1 MAWNEP
7 GGGNQHDP
15 WSSGGRRGNNDRG
28 NRNGGNDG
36 GNGGNNPN
44 GNNQNGNNQG
54 PPDLDEA
61 LKKFQDKLNNML
73 GGGGR
78 RKGGG
83 KRAGGGRSGGGKPRN
98 ALALPGLVVVAALA
112 IWAATGF
119 YLVDQSERGV
129 VLRFGEYQDTVSPG
143 LHWNPPLIDDV
154 RMVNVT
160 RVRSLTQTQSMLTRD
175 ENIVEVE
182 ISAQY
187 QVANPQ
193 DFVLNVR
200 DPGLSI
206 ENALDSSLRHVV
218 GGTDMIDILTSGRE
232 ILGSSVASRLQ
243 AYLDAYGAGIRL
255 QTINI
260 ESTSAPAPVIDAFDD
275 VIRAR
280 EDRQRTINEGMAYA
294 NAIIPAAQG
303 QAQRIVEQG
312 QGYRESVV
320 AEAQGQANRFNALL
334 GEYQNSPLVMRERM
348 YLDAIEDVFG
358 NTPKVL
364 LDVSDNA
371 PLMYLPLDQLRSG
384 SNGNRQS
391 SGQSASGSDSNSGE
405 ELDPQVIDRLRATQ
419 GASSSSSSSNNSSI
433 RREGR

>member
-15 WSSGGRRGNNDRG
+15 WSSGGRRGGSDGDG
-28 NRNGGNDG
+28 NRGGNNGGNEG
-36 GNGGNNPN
+36 GNNNGNGG
-44 GNNQNGNNQG
+44 GNKGGNNQG

-61 LKKFQDKLNNML
+61 LKKFQDKLNSML
-73 GGGGR
+73 GGGKKGGSKR
-78 RKGGG
+78 SNGGGG
-83 KRAGGGRSGGGKPRN
+83 KSRN
-98 ALALPGLVVVAALA
+98 PFALPGLLIVVALA
-112 IWAATGF
+112 IWAAMGF

-129 VLRFGEYQDTVSPG
+129 VLRFGEFQGIVDPG
-143 LHWNPPLIDDV
+143 LQWNPPLIDEV

-160 RVRSLTQTQSMLTRD
+160 RVRSLSQTQSMLTHD

-187 QVANPQ
+187 QVANPR

-200 DPGLSI
+200 DPSISI
-206 ENALDSSLRHVV
+206 ENALDSALRHVV

-232 ILGSSVASRLQ
+232 ILGSSVSSRLQ
-243 AYLDAYGAGIRL
+243 SYLDNYGVGIHL

-280 EDRQRTINEGMAYA
+280 EDRQRTINQGIAYA
-294 NAIIPAAQG
+294 NAIIPEAQG

-320 AEAQGQANRFNALL
+320 AEAQGQANRFNSLL
-334 GEYQNSPLVMRERM
+334 SEYSNSPDIMRERM
-348 YLDAIEDVFG
+348 YLDTIEEVFS
-358 NTPKVL
+358 NSPKVL
-364 LDVSDNA
+364 LDVSENA
-371 PLMYLPLDQLRSG
+371 PLMYLPLDQLRGG
-384 SNGNRQS
+384 SSRNSLS
-391 SGQSASGSDSNSGE
+391 SSDANSDE
-405 ELDPQVIDRLRATQ
+405 QLDPSVLERLRNTQ
-419 GASSSSSSSNNSSI
+419 GSSSSSSNTSSSSI

>member
-15 WSSGGRRGNNDRG
+15 WSGGGRRG
-28 NRNGGNDG
+28 GGSG
-36 GNGGNNPN
+36 GNGSGGGGGNR
-44 GNNQNGNNQG
+44 GGNQG

-61 LKKFQDKLNNML
+61 LKKFQDKLNGML
-73 GGGGR
+73 GGRGG
-78 RKGGG
+78 KGGG
-83 KRAGGGRSGGGKPRN
+83 GKGGGRPRN
-98 ALALPGLVVVAALA
+98 TFALPGLLLIIALG
-112 IWAATGF
+112 IWGAMGF
-119 YLVDQSERGV
+119 YLVDQAERGV
-129 VLRFGEYQDTVSPG
+129 VLRFGEFQTVVGPG

-187 QVANPQ
+187 QVNNPR

-200 DPGLSI
+200 NPELSI
-206 ENALDSSLRHVV
+206 ENALDSALRHVV
-218 GGTDMIDILTSGRE
+218 GGTDMIEILTSGRE

-243 AYLDAYGAGIRL
+243 TYLDSYGTGIRL

-303 QAQRIVEQG
+303 QAQRLVEQG

-320 AEAQGQANRFNALL
+320 AEAQGQVNRFNALL
-334 GEYQNSPLVMRERM
+334 AQYRNAPEIMRERL
-348 YLDAIEDVFG
+348 YIDAMADVFAR
-358 NTPKVL
+358 TPKVL
-364 LDVSDNA
+364 IDVRDDA
-371 PLMYLPLDQLRSG
+371 PLMYLPLDQRPGGQTGGGEGNGEAARGESG
-384 SNGNRQS
+384 
-391 SGQSASGSDSNSGE
+391 
-405 ELDPQVIDRLRATQ
+405 ELDPRVLERLRTTSSAQ
-419 GASSSSSSSNNSSI
+419 GGNTGGI

>member
-7 GGGNQHDP
+7 GGGGNQHDP
-15 WSSGGRRGNNDRG
+15 WSGGGRRG
-28 NRNGGNDG
+28 GGSGGG
-36 GNGGNNPN
+36 GNGG
-44 GNNQNGNNQG
+44 GNQ

-61 LKKFQDKLNNML
+61 LKKFQDKLNGML
-73 GGGGR
+73 GGRGGKK
-78 RKGGG
+78 KGGSGG
-83 KRAGGGRSGGGKPRN
+83 KGGGGKPRN
-98 ALALPGLVVVAALA
+98 AFTLPGLLIVVALA
-112 IWAATGF
+112 IWAASGF

-129 VLRFGEYQDTVSPG
+129 VLRFGKFQEVVTPG
-143 LHWNPPLIDDV
+143 LQWNPPLIDDV

-187 QVANPQ
+187 QVADPR
-193 DFVLNVR
+193 DFMLNVR
-200 DPGLSI
+200 NPQLSI
-206 ENALDSSLRHVV
+206 ENALDSALRHVV

-243 AYLDAYGAGIRL
+243 TYQDNYGTGIRL

-260 ESTSAPAPVIDAFDD
+260 ESTSAPDQVIDAFDD

-280 EDRQRTINEGMAYA
+280 EDRQRTINQGMAYA
-294 NAIIPAAQG
+294 NAIIPEAQG

-320 AEAQGQANRFNALL
+320 AEARGQANRFTALL
-334 GEYQNSPLVMRERM
+334 DQYEDTPSIMRERL
-348 YLDAIEDVFG
+348 YLDAISEVFG
-358 NTPKVL
+358 NTSKVMV
-364 LDVSDNA
+364 DVADDA
-371 PLMYLPLDQLRSG
+371 PLMYLPLDKM
-384 SNGNRQS
+384 
-391 SGQSASGSDSNSGE
+391 GQGGTGAAQQQGE
-405 ELDPQVIDRLRATQ
+405 QGELDPRVLERLRGSQ
-419 GASSSSSSSNNSSI
+419 GGASSSSTSTSNSSNTGGI

>member
-15 WSSGGRRGNNDRG
+15 WSGGGRRG
-28 NRNGGNDG
+28 G
-36 GNGGNNPN
+36 GNGG
-44 GNNQNGNNQG
+44 GGGGRGGNQG

-61 LKKFQDKLNNML
+61 LKKFQDKLNSML
-73 GGGGR
+73 GGRGG
-78 RKGGG
+78 KGGG
-83 KRAGGGRSGGGKPRN
+83 GQGGKGGGRPRN
-98 ALALPGLVVVAALA
+98 TFALPGLLVVIALG
-112 IWAATGF
+112 IWGAMGF
-119 YLVDQSERGV
+119 YLVDQAERGV
-129 VLRFGEYQDTVSPG
+129 VLRFGEFQTVVGPG

-187 QVANPQ
+187 QVNNPR

-200 DPGLSI
+200 NPQLSI
-206 ENALDSSLRHVV
+206 ENALDSALRHVV
-218 GGTDMIDILTSGRE
+218 GGTDMIEILTSGRE

-243 AYLDAYGAGIRL
+243 TYLDSYGTGIRL

-303 QAQRIVEQG
+303 QAQRLVEQG

-320 AEAQGQANRFNALL
+320 AEAQGQVNRFNALL
-334 GEYQNSPLVMRERM
+334 AQYRNAPEIMRERL
-348 YLDAIEDVFG
+348 YIDAMADVFAR
-358 NTPKVL
+358 TPKVL
-364 LDVSDNA
+364 IDVSDDA
-371 PLMYLPLDQLRSG
+371 PLMYLPLDQRPGGVRGEGTDEAARGESG
-384 SNGNRQS
+384 
-391 SGQSASGSDSNSGE
+391 
-405 ELDPQVIDRLRATQ
+405 ELDPRVLERLRTTTATQ
-419 GASSSSSSSNNSSI
+419 QGSNTGGI

>member
-15 WSSGGRRGNNDRG
+15 WSGGGRRG
-28 NRNGGNDG
+28 G
-36 GNGGNNPN
+36 GNGGGN
-44 GNNQNGNNQG
+44 GGNNQG

-61 LKKFQDKLNNML
+61 LKKFQNKLNGML

-78 RKGGG
+78 GKRGGDGDKPGGG
-83 KRAGGGRSGGGKPRN
+83 GSGRN
-98 ALALPGLVVVAALA
+98 TFALPGLLVVVALA
-112 IWAATGF
+112 IWAASGF

-129 VLRFGEYQDTVSPG
+129 VLRFGEFQEVVTPG

-187 QVANPQ
+187 QVSNPR

-200 DPGLSI
+200 TPEVSI
-206 ENALDSSLRHVV
+206 ENALDSALRHVV
-218 GGTDMIDILTSGRE
+218 GGTEMIEILTSGRE

-243 AYLDAYGAGIRL
+243 SYLDSYGTGIRL

-303 QAQRIVEQG
+303 QAQRLIEQG

-320 AEAQGQANRFNALL
+320 AEAQGQANRFVSLL
-334 GEYQNSPLVMRERM
+334 GEYRNSPDTMRERL
-348 YLDAIEDVFG
+348 YLDAVSEVFG
-358 NTPKVL
+358 QTNKVL
-364 LDVSDNA
+364 IDVSDSS
-371 PLMYLPLDQLRSG
+371 PLMYLPLDQLRG
-384 SNGNRQS
+384 GNRNQS
-391 SGQSASGSDSNSGE
+391 GNQGANDGGE
-405 ELDPQVIDRLRATQ
+405 RVDPQVIERLRTQ
-419 GASSSSSSSNNSSI
+419 QQQQGSTSNSGIS
-433 RREGR
+433 REGRQ

>member
-7 GGGNQHDP
+7 GGGGNQHDP
-15 WSSGGRRGNNDRG
+15 WSGGGRRG
-28 NRNGGNDG
+28 G
-36 GNGGNNPN
+36 GNGGGGKGG
-44 GNNQNGNNQG
+44 GNQ

-61 LKKFQDKLNNML
+61 LKKFQDKLNGML
-73 GGGGR
+73 GGRGGK
-78 RKGGG
+78 KGGSG
-83 KRAGGGRSGGGKPRN
+83 SKGGGGKPRN
-98 ALALPGLVVVAALA
+98 AFTLPGLLLLVALA
-112 IWAATGF
+112 IWAASGF

-129 VLRFGEYQDTVSPG
+129 VLRFGKFQEVVTPG
-143 LHWNPPLIDDV
+143 LQWNPPLIDDV

-187 QVANPQ
+187 QVADPR

-200 DPGLSI
+200 NPQLSI
-206 ENALDSSLRHVV
+206 ENALDSALRHVV

-243 AYLDAYGAGIRL
+243 SYQDIYGTGIRL

-260 ESTSAPAPVIDAFDD
+260 ESTSAPDQVIDAFDD

-280 EDRQRTINEGMAYA
+280 EDRQRTINQGMAYA
-294 NAIIPAAQG
+294 NAIIPEAQG

-320 AEAQGQANRFNALL
+320 AEARGQASRFNALL
-334 GEYQNSPLVMRERM
+334 GQYEEAPSIMRERL
-348 YLDAIEDVFG
+348 YLDAISEVFG
-358 NTPKVL
+358 STPKVMV
-364 LDVSDNA
+364 DVADDS
-371 PLMYLPLDQLRSG
+371 PLMYLPLDQMGKSGPRSAEP
-384 SNGNRQS
+384 Q
-391 SGQSASGSDSNSGE
+391 GE
-405 ELDPQVIDRLRATQ
+405 QGELDPRVLERLRSSQ
-419 GASSSSSSSNNSSI
+419 GAASSSSNTSNSSNTGGI

>member
-15 WSSGGRRGNNDRG
+15 WSSGGRRGGNDGDG
-28 NRNGGNDG
+28 NRGGNNGGNKG
-36 GNGGNNPN
+36 
-44 GNNQNGNNQG
+44 GNNQG

-61 LKKFQDKLNNML
+61 LKKFQDKLNSML
-73 GGGGR
+73 GGGK
-78 RKGGG
+78 KGGG
-83 KRAGGGRSGGGKPRN
+83 KKTGGGGGGKSRN
-98 ALALPGLVVVAALA
+98 PFALPGLLIVAALA
-112 IWAATGF
+112 IWAAMGF

-129 VLRFGEYQDTVSPG
+129 VLRFGEFQSIVDPG
-143 LHWNPPLIDDV
+143 LQWNPPLIDEV

-187 QVANPQ
+187 QVANPG

-200 DPGLSI
+200 DPATSI
-206 ENALDSSLRHVV
+206 ENALDSALRHVV

-232 ILGSSVASRLQ
+232 ILGSSVSSRLQ
-243 AYLDAYGAGIRL
+243 SYLDNYGAGIRL

-260 ESTSAPAPVIDAFDD
+260 ESTSAPEPVIDAFDD

-280 EDRQRTINEGMAYA
+280 EDRQRTINQGIAYA
-294 NAIIPAAQG
+294 NAIIPEAQG
-303 QAQRIVEQG
+303 QAQRVVEQG

-320 AEAQGQANRFNALL
+320 ARAQGQANRFNSLL
-334 GEYQNSPLVMRERM
+334 TEYRNSPGIMRERM
-348 YLDAIEDVFG
+348 YLDAIEEVFG

-371 PLMYLPLDQLRSG
+371 PLMYLPLDQLRG
-384 SNGNRQS
+384 GNRSS
-391 SGQSASGSDSNSGE
+391 SGNNANSNES
-405 ELDPQVIDRLRATQ
+405 LDPAVLERLRNTQ
-419 GASSSSSSSNNSSI
+419 GSSSSSSNNNSSI

>member
-15 WSSGGRRGNNDRG
+15 WSSGGRRGSN
-28 NRNGGNDG
+28 NGGNNGG
-36 GNGGNNPN
+36 GNGGN
-44 GNNQNGNNQG
+44 GGNNQG

-61 LKKFQDKLNNML
+61 LKKFQDKLNGML
-73 GGGGR
+73 GGGKKSGS
-78 RKGGG
+78 GGN
-83 KRAGGGRSGGGKPRN
+83 KGGGKPRN
-98 ALALPGLVVVAALA
+98 SFALPGLLLIVALA
-112 IWAATGF
+112 IWGASGF

-129 VLRFGEYQDTVSPG
+129 VLRFGEFQGIVSPG
-143 LHWNPPLIDDV
+143 LQWNPPLIDDV

-160 RVRSLTQTQSMLTRD
+160 RVRSVAQTQSMLTRD

-187 QVANPQ
+187 QVANPR

-200 DPGLSI
+200 DPALSI
-206 ENALDSSLRHVV
+206 ENALDSALRHVV

-303 QAQRIVEQG
+303 QAQRVVEQG

-334 GEYQNSPLVMRERM
+334 TEYRNSPEVMRERM
-348 YLDAIEDVFG
+348 YLDAIEEVFG

-364 LDVSDNA
+364 LDISDNA
-371 PLMYLPLDQLRSG
+371 PLMYLPLDQMRSG
-384 SNGNRQS
+384 S
-391 SGQSASGSDSNSGE
+391 SGG
-405 ELDPQVIDRLRATQ
+405 
-419 GASSSSSSSNNSSI
+419 SSSSSSNDSSGNSSDALDPRVLDSLRTSQGGVSSSSSNSPI

>member
-15 WSSGGRRGNNDRG
+15 WSGGGRR
-28 NRNGGNDG
+28 GGNDG
-36 GNGGNNPN
+36 GNRGGNDGGNRGGNN
-44 GNNQNGNNQG
+44 GGNNQG

-61 LKKFQDKLNNML
+61 LKKFQDKLNGML
-73 GGGGR
+73 GGGSKKGNGGK
-78 RKGGG
+78 KGGG
-83 KRAGGGRSGGGKPRN
+83 SGKPRN
-98 ALALPGLVVVAALA
+98 SFALPGLLVVIALA
-112 IWAATGF
+112 IWAASGF

-129 VLRFGEYQDTVSPG
+129 VLRFGEYQGIVNPG
-143 LHWNPPLIDDV
+143 LQWNPPLIDDV

-160 RVRSLTQTQSMLTRD
+160 RVRSVSQTQSMLTRD

-187 QVANPQ
+187 QVANPR

-200 DPGLSI
+200 DPALSI
-206 ENALDSSLRHVV
+206 ENALDSALRHVV

-243 AYLDAYGAGIRL
+243 TYLDAYGAGINL

-303 QAQRIVEQG
+303 QAQRVVEQG

-334 GEYQNSPLVMRERM
+334 TEYRNAPEVMRERM
-348 YLDAIEDVFG
+348 YLDTVEEVFG

-364 LDVSDNA
+364 LDVSESA
-371 PLMYLPLDQLRSG
+371 PLMYLPLDQMRG
-384 SNGNRQS
+384 SNERSSSAGGNSNNS
-391 SGQSASGSDSNSGE
+391 SSAVGE
-405 ELDPQVIDRLRATQ
+405 ELDPRVIENLRSGQ
-419 GASSSSSSSNNSSI
+419 GISNSSSGNSSI

>member
-15 WSSGGRRGNNDRG
+15 WSSGGRRNSNGGGDRG
-28 NRNGGNDG
+28 GNSG
-36 GNGGNNPN
+36 GGNNGG
-44 GNNQNGNNQG
+44 GNNGGNNQG

-61 LKKFQDKLNNML
+61 LKKFQDKLNGML
-73 GGGGR
+73 GGGGKK
-78 RKGGG
+78 KGGSGNG
-83 KRAGGGRSGGGKPRN
+83 KGGSGKPRN
-98 ALALPGLVVVAALA
+98 SLALPGLLVIVALA
-112 IWAATGF
+112 IWAASGF

-129 VLRFGEYQDTVSPG
+129 VLRFGEYQTIVDPG
-143 LHWNPPLIDDV
+143 LQWNPPLIDDV

-160 RVRSLTQTQSMLTRD
+160 RVRSVSQTQSMLTRD

-187 QVANPQ
+187 QVANPR

-206 ENALDSSLRHVV
+206 ENALDSALRHVV

-243 AYLDAYGAGIRL
+243 SYLDAYGAGIRL

-303 QAQRIVEQG
+303 QAQRVVEQG

-334 GEYQNSPLVMRERM
+334 TEYRNSPAIMRERM
-348 YLDAIEDVFG
+348 YLDAIEEVFG

-364 LDVSDNA
+364 LDISENA
-371 PLMYLPLDQLRSG
+371 PLMYLPLDQMRGGSG
-384 SNGNRQS
+384 SGGSNTSSNRS
-391 SGQSASGSDSNSGE
+391 SGDSNSE
-405 ELDPQVIDRLRATQ
+405 SIDPRVLDSLRGSQ
-419 GASSSSSSSNNSSI
+419 GGSSSSSNPI

>member
-7 GGGNQHDP
+7 GGGGNQHDP
-15 WSSGGRRGNNDRG
+15 WSGGGRRGGGSNGGGGG
-28 NRNGGNDG
+28 NRGG
-36 GNGGNNPN
+36 
-44 GNNQNGNNQG
+44 NQG

-61 LKKFQDKLNNML
+61 LKKFQDKLNSML
-73 GGGGR
+73 GGRGGKR
-78 RKGGG
+78 GGKGGG
-83 KRAGGGRSGGGKPRN
+83 GTGRPRN
-98 ALALPGLVVVAALA
+98 VFALPGLLLIVALA
-112 IWAATGF
+112 IWAASGF

-129 VLRFGEYQDTVSPG
+129 VLRFGKFQEVVSPG

-187 QVANPQ
+187 QVSNPR

-200 DPGLSI
+200 NPELSI
-206 ENALDSSLRHVV
+206 ENALDSALRHVV

-243 AYLDAYGAGIRL
+243 SYLDSYGTGIRL

-260 ESTSAPAPVIDAFDD
+260 ESTSAPGPVIDAFDD

-294 NAIIPAAQG
+294 NAIIPEAQG
-303 QAQRIVEQG
+303 QAQRLVEQG

-320 AEAQGQANRFNALL
+320 AEARGQANRFNALL
-334 GEYQNSPLVMRERM
+334 SQYQIAPGVMRERL
-348 YLDAIEDVFG
+348 YLDAITEVFG
-358 NTPKVL
+358 KTPKVL
-364 LDVSDNA
+364 LDVSDDA
-371 PLMYLPLDQLRSG
+371 PLMYLPLDQMG
-384 SNGNRQS
+384 G
-391 SGQSASGSDSNSGE
+391 GSGE
-405 ELDPQVIDRLRATQ
+405 ARGERVGEQGELDPRVLERLRSSQ
-419 GASSSSSSSNNSSI
+419 SSSSSSNTGGI

>member
-15 WSSGGRRGNNDRG
+15 WSSGGRRGGNDG
-28 NRNGGNDG
+28 DKNRGGNDG
-36 GNGGNNPN
+36 GNNGGGNN
-44 GNNQNGNNQG
+44 GNKGGNNQG

-61 LKKFQDKLNNML
+61 LKKFQDKLNSML
-73 GGGGR
+73 GGGK
-78 RKGGG
+78 KGGG
-83 KRAGGGRSGGGKPRN
+83 NKSGGGGSDKSRN
-98 ALALPGLVVVAALA
+98 PFALPGLILILALA
-112 IWAATGF
+112 IWAAMGF

-129 VLRFGEYQDTVSPG
+129 VLRFGEFQSIVEPG
-143 LHWNPPLIDDV
+143 LQWNPPLIDEV

-160 RVRSLTQTQSMLTRD
+160 RVRSLTQTQAMLTRD

-187 QVANPQ
+187 QVANPR

-200 DPGLSI
+200 DPALSI
-206 ENALDSSLRHVV
+206 ENALDSALRHVV

-243 AYLDAYGAGIRL
+243 SYLDTYGAGIRL

-303 QAQRIVEQG
+303 QAQRVVEQG

-320 AEAQGQANRFNALL
+320 AEAQGQANRFNSLL
-334 GEYQNSPLVMRERM
+334 GEYRNSPEIMRERM
-348 YLDAIEDVFG
+348 YLDAIEEVFV

-364 LDVSDNA
+364 LDVSENA
-371 PLMYLPLDQLRSG
+371 PLMYLPLDQMRGGSSG
-384 SNGNRQS
+384 SR
-391 SGQSASGSDSNSGE
+391 SN
-405 ELDPQVIDRLRATQ
+405 
-419 GASSSSSSSNNSSI
+419 SSSNSDSANSSNEQLDPSVVERLRTTQGGSSGNTNSSSI

>member
-15 WSSGGRRGNNDRG
+15 WSGGGRRVGGDGGG
-28 NRNGGNDG
+28 NRGGNDD
-36 GNGGNNPN
+36 GNN
-44 GNNQNGNNQG
+44 GNKGGNNQG

-61 LKKFQDKLNNML
+61 LKKFQEKLKGVM
-73 GGGGR
+73 
-78 RKGGG
+78 GGG
-83 KRAGGGRSGGGKPRN
+83 KKSGGGSNKGSGGSGKPRN
-98 ALALPGLVVVAALA
+98 VFALPGLLIIVALA
-112 IWAATGF
+112 IWAAMGF

-129 VLRFGEYQDTVSPG
+129 VLRFGEYQDIVTPG
-143 LHWNPPLIDDV
+143 LQWNPPLIDEV

-187 QVANPQ
+187 QVADPQ

-200 DPGLSI
+200 DPEVSI
-206 ENALDSSLRHVV
+206 DNALDSALRHVV

-232 ILGSSVASRLQ
+232 ILGSSVTSRLQ
-243 AYLDAYGAGIRL
+243 SYLDNYGAGIQL

-260 ESTSAPAPVIDAFDD
+260 ESTTAPDPVIDAFDD

-280 EDRQRTINEGMAYA
+280 EDRQRTINQGIAYA
-294 NAIIPAAQG
+294 NSIIPEAQG
-303 QAQRIVEQG
+303 QAQRVVEQG

-320 AEAQGQANRFNALL
+320 AEAQGQANRFNSLL
-334 GEYQNSPLVMRERM
+334 AEYENAPDIMRERM
-348 YLDAIEDVFG
+348 YLDAIEEVFG
-358 NTPKVL
+358 ETPKVL

-371 PLMYLPLDQLRSG
+371 PMMYLPLEQLNRGQRASGASQQGSSDGVDPQVLESLRSG
-384 SNGNRQS
+384 NGSSQS
-391 SGQSASGSDSNSGE
+391 SN
-405 ELDPQVIDRLRATQ
+405 
-419 GASSSSSSSNNSSI
+419 SSSSSSSI

>member
-15 WSSGGRRGNNDRG
+15 WSGGGGRRG
-28 NRNGGNDG
+28 G
-36 GNGGNNPN
+36 GNGGGGG
-44 GNNQNGNNQG
+44 GNRGGNQG

-61 LKKFQDKLNNML
+61 LKKFQDKLNGML
-73 GGGGR
+73 GGRGGKR
-78 RKGGG
+78 GGGGG
-83 KRAGGGRSGGGKPRN
+83 KGGGGKPRN
-98 ALALPGLVVVAALA
+98 TFALPGLLIVVALA

-129 VLRFGEYQDTVSPG
+129 VLRFGKFQEVVSPG

-187 QVANPQ
+187 QVANPR

-200 DPGLSI
+200 NPQLSI
-206 ENALDSSLRHVV
+206 ENALDSALRHVV
-218 GGTDMIDILTSGRE
+218 GGTDMIEILTSGRE

-243 AYLDAYGAGIRL
+243 SYLDSYGTGIRL

-260 ESTSAPAPVIDAFDD
+260 ESTTAPGPVIDAFDD

-280 EDRQRTINEGMAYA
+280 EDRQRTINQGMAYA
-294 NAIIPAAQG
+294 NAIIPEAQG
-303 QAQRIVEQG
+303 QAQRLVEQG

-320 AEAQGQANRFNALL
+320 AEARGQANRFNALL
-334 GEYQNSPLVMRERM
+334 SQYQNSPAIMRERL
-348 YLDAIEDVFG
+348 YLDAIAEIFG
-358 NTPKVL
+358 STPKVL
-364 LDVSDNA
+364 VDVADDS
-371 PLMYLPLDQLRSG
+371 PLMYLPLDQMGSGGSGGASSSGERLGEQGELDPRVLERLRSG
-384 SNGNRQS
+384 Q
-391 SGQSASGSDSNSGE
+391 Q
-405 ELDPQVIDRLRATQ
+405 
-419 GASSSSSSSNNSSI
+419 SSSSSNSGI

>member
-7 GGGNQHDP
+7 GGGKQHDP
-15 WSSGGRRGNNDRG
+15 WSGGGRRGG
-28 NRNGGNDG
+28 G
-36 GNGGNNPN
+36 GNGGN
-44 GNNQNGNNQG
+44 GGGGGNNQG

-61 LKKFQDKLNNML
+61 LKKFQDKLNGML
-73 GGGGR
+73 GGGRGKR
-78 RKGGG
+78 GGDGGG
-83 KRAGGGRSGGGKPRN
+83 NKGGGKPRN
-98 ALALPGLVVVAALA
+98 TFALPGLLVVVALA

-129 VLRFGEYQDTVSPG
+129 VLRFGEYQEVVTPG

-187 QVANPQ
+187 QVASPR

-200 DPGLSI
+200 SPELSI
-206 ENALDSSLRHVV
+206 ENALDSALRHVV

-232 ILGSSVASRLQ
+232 ILGSSVSSRLQ
-243 AYLDAYGAGIRL
+243 SYLDSYGTGISL

-260 ESTSAPAPVIDAFDD
+260 ESTSAPQPVIDAFDD

-303 QAQRIVEQG
+303 QAQRLIEQG

-320 AEAQGQANRFNALL
+320 AEAQGQANRFNSLL
-334 GEYQNSPLVMRERM
+334 GEYQTSPQVMRERL
-348 YLDAIEDVFG
+348 YLDAISEVFG
-358 NTPKVL
+358 KTNKVL
-364 LDVSDNA
+364 IDVSDSS

-384 SNGNRQS
+384 S
-391 SGQSASGSDSNSGE
+391 SGQGGQRSSESSSDDI
-405 ELDPQVIDRLRATQ
+405 DPQVIERLRQQQQ
-419 GASSSSSSSNNSSI
+419 GGSGSSNSGI
-433 RREGR
+433 RREGRQ

>member
-15 WSSGGRRGNNDRG
+15 WSGGGRRG
-28 NRNGGNDG
+28 G
-36 GNGGNNPN
+36 GNGGGG
-44 GNNQNGNNQG
+44 GNRGGNQG

-61 LKKFQDKLNNML
+61 LKKFQDKLNSML
-73 GGGGR
+73 GGRGGKGGGGR
-78 RKGGG
+78 GGKGGG
-83 KRAGGGRSGGGKPRN
+83 RPRN
-98 ALALPGLVVVAALA
+98 TFALPGLLLVIALG
-112 IWAATGF
+112 IWGAMGF
-119 YLVDQSERGV
+119 YLVDQAERGV
-129 VLRFGEYQDTVSPG
+129 VLRFGEYQTVVGPG

-187 QVANPQ
+187 QVNDPR

-200 DPGLSI
+200 NPELSI
-206 ENALDSSLRHVV
+206 ENALDSALRHVV
-218 GGTDMIDILTSGRE
+218 GGTDMIEILTSGRE

-243 AYLDAYGAGIRL
+243 TYLDSYGTGIRL

-260 ESTSAPAPVIDAFDD
+260 ESTTAPAPVIDAFDD

-303 QAQRIVEQG
+303 QAQRLVEQG

-320 AEAQGQANRFNALL
+320 AEAQGQVNRFNALL
-334 GEYQNSPLVMRERM
+334 AQYRNAPEIMRERL
-348 YLDAIEDVFG
+348 YIDAMADVFAR
-358 NTPKVL
+358 TPKVL
-364 LDVSDNA
+364 VDVSDDA
-371 PLMYLPLDQLRSG
+371 PLMYLPLDQRPGGSG
-384 SNGNRQS
+384 GDGNDDSDDARGENG
-391 SGQSASGSDSNSGE
+391 
-405 ELDPQVIDRLRATQ
+405 ELDPRVLERLRS
-419 GASSSSSSSNNSSI
+419 ASSQQGGSNTGGI

>member
-15 WSSGGRRGNNDRG
+15 WSGGGRRG
-28 NRNGGNDG
+28 
-36 GNGGNNPN
+36 GGNNGGGG
-44 GNNQNGNNQG
+44 GNRGGNQG

-61 LKKFQDKLNNML
+61 LKKFQDKLNSML
-73 GGGGR
+73 GGRGG
-78 RKGGG
+78 KGGG
-83 KRAGGGRSGGGKPRN
+83 GKGGGGKPRN
-98 ALALPGLVVVAALA
+98 TFALPGLLIIVALA

-129 VLRFGEYQDTVSPG
+129 VLRFGKFQEVVNPG

-187 QVANPQ
+187 QVNNPR

-200 DPGLSI
+200 DPQLSI
-206 ENALDSSLRHVV
+206 ENALDSALRHVV

-243 AYLDAYGAGIRL
+243 SYQDSYGTGILL

-260 ESTSAPAPVIDAFDD
+260 ESTSAPAQVIDAFDD

-280 EDRQRTINEGMAYA
+280 EDRQRTINQGMAYA
-294 NAIIPAAQG
+294 NAIIPEAQG
-303 QAQRIVEQG
+303 QAQRLVEQG

-320 AEAQGQANRFNALL
+320 AEARGQANRFTALL
-334 GEYQNSPLVMRERM
+334 AQYQDSPAIMRERL
-348 YLDAIEDVFG
+348 YLDAIAEIFG
-358 NTPKVL
+358 STPKVL
-364 LDVSDNA
+364 VDVADDS
-371 PLMYLPLDQLRSG
+371 PLMYLPLDQMGNGGERSADAE
-384 SNGNRQS
+384 RT
-391 SGQSASGSDSNSGE
+391 GE
-405 ELDPQVIDRLRATQ
+405 EGELDPRVLERLRGSQ
-419 GASSSSSSSNNSSI
+419 SSSNGGNNSSGI

>member
-15 WSSGGRRGNNDRG
+15 WSGGGRR
-28 NRNGGNDG
+28 GGNDG
-36 GNGGNNPN
+36 GGNRGGNNDGNN
-44 GNNQNGNNQG
+44 GNKGGNNQG

-61 LKKFQDKLNNML
+61 LKKFQEKLSGVL
-73 GGGGR
+73 GGGKKSG
-78 RKGGG
+78 GGG
-83 KRAGGGRSGGGKPRN
+83 KKGGGGKPRN
-98 ALALPGLVVVAALA
+98 VFALPGLIVIVALA
-112 IWAATGF
+112 IWAAMGF

-129 VLRFGEYQDTVSPG
+129 VLRFGEYQNTVTPG
-143 LHWNPPLIDDV
+143 LQWNPPLIDEV

-187 QVANPQ
+187 QVADPRN
-193 DFVLNVR
+193 FVLNVR
-200 DPGLSI
+200 DPELSLD
-206 ENALDSSLRHVV
+206 NALDSSLRHVV

-232 ILGSSVASRLQ
+232 ILGSSVSSRLQ
-243 AYLDAYGAGIRL
+243 SYLDNYGAGIQL

-260 ESTSAPAPVIDAFDD
+260 ESTTAPEPVIDAFDD

-280 EDRQRTINEGMAYA
+280 EDRQRTINQGMAYA
-294 NAIIPAAQG
+294 NAIIPEAQG
-303 QAQRIVEQG
+303 QAQRVVEQG

-320 AEAQGQANRFNALL
+320 AEAQGQANRFNSLL
-334 GEYQNSPLVMRERM
+334 AEYENSPEIMRERM
-348 YLDAIEDVFG
+348 YIDAIEDVFG
-358 NTPKVL
+358 ETPKVL

-371 PLMYLPLDQLRSG
+371 PMMYLPLEQL
-384 SNGNRQS
+384 NRGQGS
-391 SGQSASGSDSNSGE
+391 SGRSSEGSGSDGV
-405 ELDPQVIDRLRATQ
+405 DPQVLERLRNTSSD
-419 GASSSSSSSNNSSI
+419 SSSSSSSSSI

>member
-15 WSSGGRRGNNDRG
+15 WSSGGRRGGDSGKGPENG
-28 NRNGGNDG
+28 NNGG
-36 GNGGNNPN
+36 GGNN
-44 GNNQNGNNQG
+44 GGNNQG

-61 LKKFQDKLNNML
+61 LKKFQDKLNGML
-73 GGGGR
+73 GGAGKK
-78 RKGGG
+78 KGGG
-83 KRAGGGRSGGGKPRN
+83 GGNKGGGSDKPRN
-98 ALALPGLVVVAALA
+98 IFALPGLLIVVGLA
-112 IWAATGF
+112 IWAASGF
-119 YLVDQSERGV
+119 YLIDQSERGV
-129 VLRFGEYQDTVSPG
+129 VLRFGKFQEVVTPG
-143 LHWNPPLIDDV
+143 LQWNPPLIDEV

-187 QVANPQ
+187 QVANPS

-200 DPGLSI
+200 DPNLSI

-232 ILGSSVASRLQ
+232 ILGSSVSSRLQ
-243 AYLDAYGAGIRL
+243 SYLDAYNVGIRL

-280 EDRQRTINEGMAYA
+280 EDRQRTINQGIAYA
-294 NAIIPAAQG
+294 NAIIPEAQG
-303 QAQRIVEQG
+303 QAQRQVEQG

-320 AEAQGQANRFNALL
+320 AEAQGQANRFNSLL
-334 GEYQNSPLVMRERM
+334 VEYRNSPDIMRERM
-348 YLDAIEDVFG
+348 YLDAIEEVFG
-358 NTPKVL
+358 KTSKVL
-364 LDVSDNA
+364 LDVSENA
-371 PLMYLPLDQLRSG
+371 PLMYLPLDQLRG
-384 SNGNRQS
+384 SSNATSSNRDASNDALNQGSQERSS
-391 SGQSASGSDSNSGE
+391 SGQS
-405 ELDPQVIDRLRATQ
+405 
-419 GASSSSSSSNNSSI
+419 SSSSSSSNTSYSST

>member
-15 WSSGGRRGNNDRG
+15 WSGGGRRG
-28 NRNGGNDG
+28 GNDG
-36 GNGGNNPN
+36 DGNRGGNKGGNNGG
-44 GNNQNGNNQG
+44 GNKGGGNQG

-61 LKKFQDKLNNML
+61 LKKFQEKLSSML
-73 GGGGR
+73 GGGKNGSG
-78 RKGGG
+78 KKTDGGGGG
-83 KRAGGGRSGGGKPRN
+83 KSRN
-98 ALALPGLVVVAALA
+98 PLALPGLLLIVALA
-112 IWAATGF
+112 IWAAMGF

-129 VLRFGEYQDTVSPG
+129 VLRFGEFQGIVDPG
-143 LHWNPPLIDDV
+143 LQWNPPLIDDV

-187 QVANPQ
+187 QVANPR

-200 DPGLSI
+200 DPAVSI
-206 ENALDSSLRHVV
+206 ENALDSALRHVV

-232 ILGSSVASRLQ
+232 ILGSSVSSRLQ
-243 AYLDAYGAGIRL
+243 SYLDNYGAGILL
-255 QTINI
+255 QTVNI

-303 QAQRIVEQG
+303 QAQRVVEQG

-320 AEAQGQANRFNALL
+320 AEAQGQANRFNSLL
-334 GEYQNSPLVMRERM
+334 SEYRNSPEIMRERM
-348 YLDAIEDVFG
+348 YLDAIEEVFG

-364 LDVSDNA
+364 LDVSENA
-371 PLMYLPLDQLRSG
+371 PLMYLPLDQMRGGSG
-384 SNGNRQS
+384 SRGN
-391 SGQSASGSDSNSGE
+391 
-405 ELDPQVIDRLRATQ
+405 
-419 GASSSSSSSNNSSI
+419 SSSNSDDATSSDEQLDPGVLERLRNTQGSSSTNTNSNSI

>member
-15 WSSGGRRGNNDRG
+15 WSGGGRRGDKDGG
-28 NRNGGNDG
+28 NRGGNDG
-36 GNGGNNPN
+36 GNRGGNN
-44 GNNQNGNNQG
+44 GGNNQG

-61 LKKFQDKLNNML
+61 LKKFQDKLNGML
-73 GGGGR
+73 GGGGKK
-78 RKGGG
+78 KGGG
-83 KRAGGGRSGGGKPRN
+83 KRDGGGGKPRN
-98 ALALPGLVVVAALA
+98 SLALPGLLVVVALA
-112 IWAATGF
+112 IWAASGF

-129 VLRFGEYQDTVSPG
+129 VLRFGEYQGVVQPG
-143 LHWNPPLIDDV
+143 LQWNPPLIDDV

-160 RVRSLTQTQSMLTRD
+160 RVRSVSQTQSMLTRD

-187 QVANPQ
+187 QVQDPR

-200 DPGLSI
+200 DPALSI
-206 ENALDSSLRHVV
+206 ENALDSALRHVV

-243 AYLDAYGAGIRL
+243 SYLDAYGAGVRL

-303 QAQRIVEQG
+303 QAQRVVEQG

-334 GEYQNSPLVMRERM
+334 TEYRNAPEVMRERM
-348 YLDAIEDVFG
+348 YLDTIEAVFG
-358 NTPKVL
+358 QTPKVL
-364 LDVSDNA
+364 MDVSENA
-371 PLMYLPLDQLRSG
+371 PLMYLPLDQMRGNSERSG
-384 SNGNRQS
+384 SSS
-391 SGQSASGSDSNSGE
+391 SGSNNSSNTGGE
-405 ELDPQVIDRLRATQ
+405 ELDPRVIESLRGSQ
-419 GASSSSSSSNNSSI
+419 GSSSSSSSGSSSI

>member
-7 GGGNQHDP
+7 GGGKQHDP
-15 WSSGGRRGNNDRG
+15 WSGGGRRG
-28 NRNGGNDG
+28 GGGGG
-36 GNGGNNPN
+36 GNGG
-44 GNNQNGNNQG
+44 NQG

-61 LKKFQDKLNNML
+61 LKKFQDKLNGML
-73 GGGGR
+73 GGRGGKGGGGKGGKGGGGR
-78 RKGGG
+78 R
-83 KRAGGGRSGGGKPRN
+83 N
-98 ALALPGLVVVAALA
+98 TFALPGLLIIVALA
-112 IWAATGF
+112 IWAASGF

-129 VLRFGEYQDTVSPG
+129 VLRFGKFQEVVSPG

-187 QVANPQ
+187 QVANPR

-200 DPGLSI
+200 NPQLSI
-206 ENALDSSLRHVV
+206 ENALDSALRHVV
-218 GGTDMIDILTSGRE
+218 GGTEMIDILTSGRE

-243 AYLDAYGAGIRL
+243 SYLDSYGTGIRL

-294 NAIIPAAQG
+294 NAVIPAAQG
-303 QAQRIVEQG
+303 QAQRIIEQG

-320 AEAQGQANRFNALL
+320 AEAQGQANRFLSLL
-334 GEYQNSPLVMRERM
+334 GEYQNAPEIMRERL
-348 YLDAIEDVFG
+348 YLDAISEVLSGTD
-358 NTPKVL
+358 KVL
-364 LDVSDNA
+364 MDVSDNA

-384 SNGNRQS
+384 QS
-391 SGQSASGSDSNSGE
+391 GRSQDGSQYDDDQR
-405 ELDPQVIDRLRATQ
+405 LDPQVLDRLRSSQTQ
-419 GASSSSSSSNNSSI
+419 TGNQSSSI

>member
-7 GGGNQHDP
+7 GGGGNQHDP
-15 WSSGGRRGNNDRG
+15 WSGGGGRRGG
-28 NRNGGNDG
+28 GGSGGGGN
-36 GNGGNNPN
+36 
-44 GNNQNGNNQG
+44 Q

-61 LKKFQDKLNNML
+61 LKKFQDKLNGML
-73 GGGGR
+73 GGRGGK
-78 RKGGG
+78 KGGG
-83 KRAGGGRSGGGKPRN
+83 GGGNKGGGKPRN
-98 ALALPGLVVVAALA
+98 AFTLPGLLIVVALA
-112 IWAATGF
+112 IWAASGF

-129 VLRFGEYQDTVSPG
+129 VLRFGKFQEVVSPG
-143 LHWNPPLIDDV
+143 LQWNPPLIDDV

-187 QVANPQ
+187 QVAQPR

-200 DPGLSI
+200 NPQLSI
-206 ENALDSSLRHVV
+206 ENALDSALRHVV

-243 AYLDAYGAGIRL
+243 SYLDSYGTGIRL

-280 EDRQRTINEGMAYA
+280 EDRQRTINQGMAYA
-294 NAIIPAAQG
+294 NAIIPEAQG

-320 AEAQGQANRFNALL
+320 AEARGQTNRFNSLL
-334 GEYQNSPLVMRERM
+334 GEYQDSPEVMRQRL
-348 YLDAIEDVFG
+348 YLDAIAEVFG
-358 NTPKVL
+358 KTPKVL
-364 LDVSDNA
+364 VDVAEDA
-371 PLMYLPLDQLRSG
+371 PLMYLPLDQMGGSG
-384 SNGNRQS
+384 SARPQ
-391 SGQSASGSDSNSGE
+391 GE
-405 ELDPQVIDRLRATQ
+405 QGELDPRVLERLR
-419 GASSSSSSSNNSSI
+419 SSEAGSTSSSNSSNTGGI

>member
-15 WSSGGRRGNNDRG
+15 WSGGGRRGG
-28 NRNGGNDG
+28 SGGSGGGGNQG
-36 GNGGNNPN
+36 
-44 GNNQNGNNQG
+44 G

-61 LKKFQDKLNNML
+61 LKKFQDKLNRML
-73 GGGGR
+73 GGGRGKRGGGGGKGGGGR
-78 RKGGG
+78 R
-83 KRAGGGRSGGGKPRN
+83 N
-98 ALALPGLVVVAALA
+98 TFALPGLLIIVVLA
-112 IWAATGF
+112 IWAASGF

-129 VLRFGEYQDTVSPG
+129 VLRFGKFQQIVTPG

-160 RVRSLTQTQSMLTRD
+160 QVRSLTQTQSMLTRD

-187 QVANPQ
+187 QVANPR

-200 DPGLSI
+200 NPQLSI
-206 ENALDSSLRHVV
+206 ENALDSALRHVV
-218 GGTDMIDILTSGRE
+218 GGTDMIEILTSGRE
-232 ILGSSVASRLQ
+232 ILGSTVSSRLQ
-243 AYLDAYGAGIRL
+243 SYLDSYGTGIRL

-260 ESTSAPAPVIDAFDD
+260 ESTSAPDAVIDAFDD

-280 EDRQRTINEGMAYA
+280 EDRQRTINEAMAYA
-294 NAIIPAAQG
+294 NAVIPTAQG
-303 QAQRIVEQG
+303 QAQRLIEQG

-320 AEAQGQANRFNALL
+320 AEAQGQVNRFNSLL
-334 GEYQNSPLVMRERM
+334 SEYRNSPMIMRERL
-348 YLDAIEDVFG
+348 YIDAISEVLG
-358 NTPKVL
+358 ETNKVL
-364 LDVSDNA
+364 VDVSENS

-384 SNGNRQS
+384 SGGRDQSEGNVSSDESLDPRVLERTRSQQQQGS
-391 SGQSASGSDSNSGE
+391 SG
-405 ELDPQVIDRLRATQ
+405 
-419 GASSSSSSSNNSSI
+419 I

>member
-15 WSSGGRRGNNDRG
+15 WSGGGRRG
-28 NRNGGNDG
+28 G
-36 GNGGNNPN
+36 GNGG
-44 GNNQNGNNQG
+44 GGGRGGNQG

-61 LKKFQDKLNNML
+61 LKKFQDKLNSML
-73 GGGGR
+73 GGRGG
-78 RKGGG
+78 KGGG
-83 KRAGGGRSGGGKPRN
+83 GQGGKGGGRPRN
-98 ALALPGLVVVAALA
+98 TFALPGLLVVIALG
-112 IWAATGF
+112 IWGAMGF
-119 YLVDQSERGV
+119 YLVDQAERGV
-129 VLRFGEYQDTVSPG
+129 VLRFGEFQTVVGPG

-187 QVANPQ
+187 QVNNPR

-200 DPGLSI
+200 NPQLSI
-206 ENALDSSLRHVV
+206 ENALDSALRHVV
-218 GGTDMIDILTSGRE
+218 GGTDMIEILTSGRE

-243 AYLDAYGAGIRL
+243 TYLDSYGTGIRL

-303 QAQRIVEQG
+303 QAQRLVEQG

-320 AEAQGQANRFNALL
+320 AEAQGQVNRFNALL
-334 GEYQNSPLVMRERM
+334 AQYRNAPEIMRERL
-348 YLDAIEDVFG
+348 YIDAMADVFAR
-358 NTPKVL
+358 TPKVL
-364 LDVSDNA
+364 IDVSDDA
-371 PLMYLPLDQLRSG
+371 PLMYLPLDQRPGGQTGGGEGNGEAARGESG
-384 SNGNRQS
+384 
-391 SGQSASGSDSNSGE
+391 
-405 ELDPQVIDRLRATQ
+405 ELDPRVLERLRTTSSAQ
-419 GASSSSSSSNNSSI
+419 GGNTGGI

>member
-15 WSSGGRRGNNDRG
+15 WSSGGRRGSNNGGDRG
-28 NRNGGNDG
+28 GNNGGNNGG
-36 GNGGNNPN
+36 GNGGN
-44 GNNQNGNNQG
+44 GGNNQG

-61 LKKFQDKLNNML
+61 LKKFQDKLNGML
-73 GGGGR
+73 GGG
-78 RKGGG
+78 KKSGGG
-83 KRAGGGRSGGGKPRN
+83 SGGNKGGGKPRN
-98 ALALPGLVVVAALA
+98 SFALPGLLLIVALA
-112 IWAATGF
+112 IWGASGF

-129 VLRFGEYQDTVSPG
+129 VLRFGEFQGIVSPG
-143 LHWNPPLIDDV
+143 LQWNPPLIDDV

-160 RVRSLTQTQSMLTRD
+160 RVRSVAQTQSMLTRD

-187 QVANPQ
+187 QVANPR

-200 DPGLSI
+200 DPALSI
-206 ENALDSSLRHVV
+206 ENALDSALRHVV

-243 AYLDAYGAGIRL
+243 TYLDAYGAGIRL

-303 QAQRIVEQG
+303 QAQRVVEQG

-334 GEYQNSPLVMRERM
+334 TEYQNSPEVMRERM
-348 YLDAIEDVFG
+348 YLDAIEEVFG
-358 NTPKVL
+358 STPKVL
-364 LDVSDNA
+364 LDISDNA
-371 PLMYLPLDQLRSG
+371 PLMYLPLDQMRSG
-384 SNGNRQS
+384 SSGGSSSSSSSDS
-391 SGQSASGSDSNSGE
+391 SGNSSDAIDPRV
-405 ELDPQVIDRLRATQ
+405 LDSLRTSQ
-419 GASSSSSSSNNSSI
+419 GGASSSSSNSPI